1 MSRQPPTTSEPDPEK
16 SISGVKEAQASELH
30 EAVSDLIQATTS
42 PEISPIGR
50 TQELATGLLSQI
62 RQLRTLSEVTS
73 ESIPGDTVQ
82 LQGIDPLPQDIGEA
96 IQLISERFNGEN
108 DPGKQ
113 EEAIAG
119 SINYALKRLEEI
131 SADPAG
137 SIEEA
142 IEIIESINRSLQ
154 EYRQNCDAL
163 NKAEEETER
172 LNGEYRKKKISEA
185 GFSDEEQLEEH
196 LEEVNESIEGV
207 IKAKINN
214 PEVASILEEE
224 EKQYSDY
231 SEGIIT
237 EEQRN
242 EGALKLSARL
252 EEILPEFKELNQE
265 RNRLYAILN
274 SATIEANLPR
284 KSDDFESDLEKQL
297 PVLAEASTKLLI
309 ASFDARPGVTSEVVT
324 DTLEG
329 FLETIPTKEDQAWQE
344 LYIEILKEIK
354 EVSEVWGL
362 DNSLEIQNRKDQ
374 IYALRKTNR
383 EKFNEF
389 CENLDAEEWN
399 RVRNDPGVILRV
411 GPKKIKEID
420 ALIGQEV
427 LNQVLRQTERTEES
441 LAAGNRLLHFVT
453 PESLPFIILNAY
465 REVGSSGDNPF
476 LITDQPG
483 NESKLYKV
491 ISSLNDEQLE
501 EIAQLQIPGLVE
513 FIVLVRQNPE
523 NFNQESMQAE
533 MLREIQK
540 ISGYYLHSKDPQIQT
555 FSIPIYEYWPIDPG
569 AEAVALLLDAY
580 DTFNPE
586 LKARVIDSIMVMLK
600 NLQGETSLDPQIAG
614 SLSEG
619 VRKFFEDPD
628 FWDAWKNSVG
638 AHPVLISRWQ
648 EGLKN
653 GEIPTINE
661 EMRIFVGN
669 KNFWDQWVKLSM
681 EAQDF
686 LTGQLKNNMQITEE
700 MLDFVNDDGFW
711 KGFNRLPAGLRREFA
726 LKWAEDL
733 KNGGGLKLDERVRRF
748 AGLSQRIDEQHSRH
762 LDRIKLA
769 LISQLAD
776 NPNPEEAINK
786 IFVIFERNNLPLFA
800 KNFLIFEILY
810 ETADSDGKTLL
821 QRELDRPGSGLSP
834 VLIEAGS
841 FRRTNTIFLDL
852 LKIEIESNS
861 QSFYSYISSMAAGE
875 ALIEKFETG
884 GIQSLTPAEQTQ
896 LTMFLTRAGVVY
908 EHSVLGS
915 RVNSVPGTSEI
926 GETKLADKI
935 ASLRRDLGVKP
946 KQKIMDRLV
955 DMFARPLG
963 YSSLQ
968 DVLEHMDEVEDAAH
982 ARNISNPG
990 VAEGR
995 FIIRSGDLIKGIGLD
1010 ALSYILRG
1018 GCVAKDYLGPDA
1030 DSDKTPFDTDT
1041 SMVLEGDSTSFEN
1054 ALNTSL
1060 AKNYGNVMLIIRDR
1074 GQFRRSETGQETS
1087 LSYDPNRYEL
1097 FNSNVLGPRH
1107 FGIRTGIP
1115 STEIDAIVLR
1125 DVPDVTA
1132 RQELFFQ
1139 IANNGF
1145 YIPVLD
1151 TQGNVIFTE
1160 DDYNAYR
1167 LNRQS
1172 IQEALASP
1180 DFSPETFLTVLK
1192 SSPYLSEALSLS
1204 AGVSEGYSVERH
1216 TQMVMSQFERY
1227 FASNF
1232 SSSILTLEDFRLL
1245 LSLHDIGKG
1254 LAVRSRGSTGEQHSF
1269 SRRVLEFALQTMGT
1283 TSINTDTIIRL
1294 IDQDILGNFLRKRI
1308 SLDIAKKE
1316 ITDLALLIGTNPT
1329 ELLGLLR
1336 IFYICDAGAYTS
1348 DAGGKSSLDELFIFT
1363 NTEQGSTADFSPALA
1378 AEFSTLSDALAVGV

>member
-1 MSRQPPTTSEPDPEK
+1 
-16 SISGVKEAQASELH
+16 
-30 EAVSDLIQATTS
+30 
-42 PEISPIGR
+42 
-50 TQELATGLLSQI
+50 
-62 RQLRTLSEVTS
+62 
-73 ESIPGDTVQ
+73 
-82 LQGIDPLPQDIGEA
+82 
-96 IQLISERFNGEN
+96 
-108 DPGKQ
+108 
-113 EEAIAG
+113 
-119 SINYALKRLEEI
+119 
-131 SADPAG
+131 
-137 SIEEA
+137 
-142 IEIIESINRSLQ
+142 
-154 EYRQNCDAL
+154 
-163 NKAEEETER
+163 
-172 LNGEYRKKKISEA
+172 
-185 GFSDEEQLEEH
+185 
-196 LEEVNESIEGV
+196 
-207 IKAKINN
+207 
-214 PEVASILEEE
+214 
-224 EKQYSDY
+224 
-231 SEGIIT
+231 
-237 EEQRN
+237 
-242 EGALKLSARL
+242 
-252 EEILPEFKELNQE
+252 
-265 RNRLYAILN
+265 
-274 SATIEANLPR
+274 
-284 KSDDFESDLEKQL
+284 
-297 PVLAEASTKLLI
+297 
-309 ASFDARPGVTSEVVT
+309 
-324 DTLEG
+324 
-329 FLETIPTKEDQAWQE
+329 
-344 LYIEILKEIK
+344 
-354 EVSEVWGL
+354 
-362 DNSLEIQNRKDQ
+362 
-374 IYALRKTNR
+374 
-383 EKFNEF
+383 
-389 CENLDAEEWN
+389 
-399 RVRNDPGVILRV
+399 
-411 GPKKIKEID
+411 
-420 ALIGQEV
+420 
-427 LNQVLRQTERTEES
+427 
-441 LAAGNRLLHFVT
+441 
-453 PESLPFIILNAY
+453 
-465 REVGSSGDNPF
+465 
-476 LITDQPG
+476 
-483 NESKLYKV
+483 
-491 ISSLNDEQLE
+491 
-501 EIAQLQIPGLVE
+501 
-513 FIVLVRQNPE
+513 
-523 NFNQESMQAE
+523 
-533 MLREIQK
+533 
-540 ISGYYLHSKDPQIQT
+540 
-555 FSIPIYEYWPIDPG
+555 
-569 AEAVALLLDAY
+569 
-580 DTFNPE
+580 
-586 LKARVIDSIMVMLK
+586 MLK

-686 LTGQLKNNMQITEE
+686 LTVQLKNNMQITEE

-733 KNGGGLKLDERVRRF
+733 KNGGGLKLDERVRWF
-748 AGLSQRIDEQHSRH
+748 ARLSQRIDEQHSRH

-786 IFVIFERNNLPLFA
+786 IFAIFERNNLPLFA

-821 QRELDRPGSGLSP
+821 QRELEAPGSGLSP

-875 ALIEKFETG
+875 ALIDKFETW

-896 LTMFLTRAGVVY
+896 LTMFLTRAGIVY

-915 RVNSVPGTSEI
+915 RVNSVSGTSEI
-926 GETKLADKI
+926 GETELADKI

-968 DVLEHMDEVEDAAH
+968 DVLEHMDEVEDGAH

-1232 SSSILTLEDFRLL
+1232 SSSLLTLEDFRLL